1 MSVVKVLKVML
12 ERILDRRNIEN
23 AIKAVERNDGA
34 GGVDDM
40 QSDEL
45 RPFVNANY
53 QILLTHLAA
62 T

>member
-1 MSVVKVLKVML
+1 ML